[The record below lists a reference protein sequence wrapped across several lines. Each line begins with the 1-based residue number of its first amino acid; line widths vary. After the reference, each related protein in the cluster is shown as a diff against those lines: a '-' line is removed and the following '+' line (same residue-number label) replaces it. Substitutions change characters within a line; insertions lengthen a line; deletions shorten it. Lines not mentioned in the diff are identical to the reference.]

1 MNQVIRTTPRIHPLM
16 AAAAASVI
24 VVSAAGVGVMTGVL
38 PGSHAN
44 VQPAAAAVVA
54 PAALAAA
61 AIPAAAAAA
70 PQIIVQSAPPPAAPK
85 PRVVRVAAVE
95 RDGQYEAPIRN
106 RQPIPVA
113 GNAPRSGDPYE
124 PNPYGNAGYGGYG
137 NAPVQ
142 VTQAPPV
149 QAAVAKPVCVNCG
162 VIEAVI
168 ENKVAGE
175 GSGIGGIGGAL
186 LIGGG
191 AVLLSGSP
199 LTMFRRGG
207 HGIGFALA
215 TGAMIA
221 LYTVWDRQAVAAL
234 LIPPI
239 VYYWGSIVLRLIVTT
254 PASLRRIG
262 EVRSIWR
269 DDRRALFAVAILS
282 PMSYCLALYA
292 MTMAPLSYVAP
303 AREIS
308 ILVAALYGTRFLKEG
323 DAGRR
328 LTAALLMVLGLAG
341 IALA

>member
-24 VVSAAGVGVMTGVL
+24 VVSAAGVGLMTGVL

-95 RDGQYEAPIRN
+95 RDVQYEAPIRN

-186 LIGGG
+186 GG
-191 AVLLSGSP
+191 AVIGKQFGNGRGSD
-199 LTMFRRGG
+199 
-207 HGIGFALA
+207 ALA
-215 TGAMIA
+215 ILGAIGG
-221 LYTVWDRQAVAAL
+221 AVAGHQ
-234 LIPPI
+234 IEKSVRSTK
-239 VYYWGSIVLRLIVTT
+239 VY
-254 PASLRRIG
+254 
-262 EVRSIWR
+262 EVRVKMEDGSTR
-269 DDRRALFAVAILS
+269 SVTQS
-282 PMSYCLALYA
+282 Q
-292 MTMAPLSYVAP
+292 AP
-303 AREIS
+303 AWRNGDRVKVDGNSIS
-308 ILVAALYGTRFLKEG
+308 VI
-323 DAGRR
+323 
-328 LTAALLMVLGLAG
+328 
-341 IALA
+341 